1 MGRGV
6 LPIYMMEVAHEKKT
20 DFDIVSH
27 NLELYGYCP
36 ACKKKLPP
44 SER

>member
-1 MGRGV
+1 MTTNGK
-6 LPIYMMEVAHEKKT
+6 LKKKT

-27 NLELYGYCP
+27 NLELYGYCA